1 MHATDIMPTHTSVQL
16 IIYQFESN
24 SQQWT
29 VELPLSISEFIV
41 GFKAYAINQRC
52 Q

>member
-1 MHATDIMPTHTSVQL
+1 MHATDIMITYTSVQL